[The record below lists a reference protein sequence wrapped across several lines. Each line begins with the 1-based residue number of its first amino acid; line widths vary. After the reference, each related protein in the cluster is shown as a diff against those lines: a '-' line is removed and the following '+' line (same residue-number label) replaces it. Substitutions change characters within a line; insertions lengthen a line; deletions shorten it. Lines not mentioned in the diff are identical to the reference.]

1 MVSWNVMLYSVIVRH
16 QVLGN
21 PVAPVFRDNAL
32 GTSKFCYLSTK
43 LQSFASKKIIIYLM
57 PKEPRLTNLCV
68 LVKIMSYNYLL
79 LLRLLS
85 LKTFP
90 ITVIHLSMSTSALGL
105 FNILCNSSFLD
116 IISPE
121 GIQLIPFICT
131 HIWLLFSRC
140 LLPSR
145 LIDFLNIVIHFSCC
159 IVQDLN
165 NFAALPPQSIDP

>member
-1 MVSWNVMLYSVIVRH
+1 LSPALSTAPFWHEQPTCAGISRDNCSPENSNKRGALNFVKIMVSWNVMLYSVIVRH

-121 GIQLIPFICT
+121 GI
-131 HIWLLFSRC
+131 
-140 LLPSR
+140 
-145 LIDFLNIVIHFSCC
+145 
-159 IVQDLN
+159 
-165 NFAALPPQSIDP
+165 